1 MTSATQIW
9 SEIDLAA
16 EGKQV
21 GWLHLPH
28 SVHRS
33 AYGTIAIPIAVIG
46 NGDGPTVLM
55 TAGNHGDEYEGQVV
69 VSDLIRSIEA
79 ADVQG
84 RLILM
89 PALNLPA
96 AMAGTRTSPIDD
108 ANLNRCFP
116 GLPLGTPSQQIAYY
130 IHHELLSLCA
140 AWFDLHSGGSSLA
153 YVPFISMHRSG
164 DPDLDDRA
172 MATLKAFGAPLSFV
186 WGFFPEPHMA
196 VGSALHHRLIYIG
209 SELGGRGTVDP
220 DVVRMAWQGSIR
232 ALRALGLL
240 RSDRGPEAAPAGP
253 VRLVE
258 IRGREDYVYAPC
270 PGLFEPMVKLGEEV
284 RRGDLLGRIHFVDDP
299 ARDPVPV
306 HFKNDGLFI
315 CQRHPSRVERG
326 DCLAHLA
333 NDIG

>member
-1 MTSATQIW
+1 MRATQIW
-9 SEIDLAA
+9 SEVDLDAR
-16 EGKQV
+16 GKQC

-33 AYGTIAIPIAVIG
+33 AYGTIAIPITVIG
-46 NGDGPTVLM
+46 SGDGPTVLL
-55 TAGNHGDEYEGQVV
+55 TAGNHGDEYEGQIVIA
-69 VSDLIRSIEA
+69 DLIRTLEA
-79 ADVQG
+79 EDVPG

-96 AMAGTRTSPIDD
+96 VMAGTRTSPIDD

-130 IHHELLSLCA
+130 VHHELLPRCC

-153 YVPFISMHRSG
+153 YVPFASIHRAR
-164 DPDLDDRA
+164 DEELDAKA
-172 MATLKAFGAPLSFV
+172 MATLQAFGAPLSFV

-196 VGSALHHRLIYIG
+196 VGSALHHRLVYLG

-220 DVVRMAWQGSIR
+220 DVVRMAWQGTVR
-232 ALRALGLL
+232 ALRHLGAL
-240 RSDRGPEAAPAGP
+240 RQDSGPEVMPAGP

-258 IRGREDYVYAPC
+258 IHGREDYVYAPC
-270 PGLFEPMVKLGEEV
+270 AGLFEPMVVLGQEV
-284 RRGDLLGRIHFVDDP
+284 RKGDLLGRIHFVDDP
-299 ARDPVPV
+299 AREPVPV
-306 HFKNDGLFI
+306 TFKNDGLFV

-333 NDIG
+333 NDMP